1 MRRAAASIS
10 PNVKSATVSVSTPG
24 VGVTRTLRSLAAAT
38 SMLSKPVAMLLTT
51 TSSGAAS
58 SSPASTRSVRRVSRP
73 WQPGAS
79 LRSSSADG
87 GSSPWWRRTSACCE
101 SSSSAPP
108 GRGRVTRAVGL
119 ATLSGDGG
127 PALVR
132 LFPAAEPWLVRRLL
146 AADLVVVHPVVP
158 VIGAQPLHHGQR
170 AEDGACGR
178 PVVVLRPHP
187 LHDGERLLALAAHLG
202 DVLRNRVEV
211 SPLQR
216 YRYRLAAHAVKAGAV
231 LLQRLLHPGAVGRLH
246 LAEGGI
252 GRA

>member
-10 PNVKSATVSVSTPG
+10 PNVKSATVSVKTPG
-24 VGVTRTLRSLAAAT
+24 VRVTRTFRWLAAAT

-51 TSSGAAS
+51 ISPGALS
-58 SSPASTRSVRRVSRP
+58 SSTGATGSGRRGRRP
-73 WQPGAS
+73 WQPGANW
-79 LRSSSADG
+79 RSSAGDG
-87 GSSPWWRRTSACCE
+87 GNSPCQRRTPACCE
-101 SSSSAPP
+101 RSSSAPP
-108 GRGRVTRAVGL
+108 GRGRVTRTVGM
-119 ATLSGDGG
+119 ATLSGYGG

-158 VIGAQPLHHGQR
+158 VIGAQPLHHGQC

-178 PVVVLRPHP
+178 AVVVLRPHP

-202 DVLRNRVEV
+202 DVIRNRVEV

-216 YRYRLAAHAVKAGAV
+216 YRYRLPAPPTPPSAAP
-231 LLQRLLHPGAVGRLH
+231 LPP
-246 LAEGGI
+246 
-252 GRA
+252 